1 MCRLWQWNGVV
12 LRSPS
17 AAIVVG
23 CHWYALFFV
32 HQLCTLLSS
41 QSDFGRSQVI
51 GKADTIHSAQGVT
64 VGRGQA
70 LKHVLLKWSREWE
83 VKTPGLFY
91 TGASRAK
98 DITAMALAGP
108 LSVRDAQ
115 SIGLSPPIASAL

>member
-1 MCRLWQWNGVV
+1 M
-12 LRSPS
+12 
-17 AAIVVG
+17 
-23 CHWYALFFV
+23 
-32 HQLCTLLSS
+32 
-41 QSDFGRSQVI
+41 I

-108 LSVRDAQ
+108 LSVRDVQ
-115 SIGLSPPIASAL
+115 SISLLAPIAFAL